1 MKTQVKAA
9 FQDFNAGANKTI
21 IKLEVKSELTDEQI
35 VALHKLKKGS
45 IVFVQIA
52 SGQVDIDDYD
62 DEDGEDSERQ
72 GVTYSTYK
80 SGIVDAPGNQMSI
93 DDLPPKQEGEQAAD
107 AGEREEGDAEAGKQD
122 GEQVSEQ
129 SQEDEQQQPTD
140 NVTDL
145 GQARK
150 RRGRQSK
157 AEQEAANDAQ
167 PDDQEK
173 PADEGA
179 SDPADENYDDLPY

>member
-52 SGQVDIDDYD
+52 SGQVDIDDYED
-62 DEDGEDSERQ
+62 DENEHLERQ
-72 GVTYSTYK
+72 GVPYSVDK
-80 SGIVDAPGNQMSI
+80 SGAVEVQGNQMSI
-93 DDLPPKQEGEQAAD
+93 DDMPPKQEGEQAVE
-107 AGEREEGDAEAGKQD
+107 AGEQKEDAEAGEQD

-129 SQEDEQQQPTD
+129 SQEDEQQQPAD

-157 AEQEAANDAQ
+157 AEKETTNDTT
-167 PDDQEK
+167 PVEQEK
-173 PADEGA
+173 PTDEGA
-179 SDPADENYDDLPY
+179 SDPVAENFDDLPY